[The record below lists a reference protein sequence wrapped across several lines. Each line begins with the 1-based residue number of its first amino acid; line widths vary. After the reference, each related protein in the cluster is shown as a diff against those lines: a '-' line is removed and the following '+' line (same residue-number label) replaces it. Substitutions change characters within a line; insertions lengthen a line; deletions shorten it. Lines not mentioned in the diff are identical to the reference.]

1 MSQSSHAK
9 SKTPLLSDSSYNV
22 LKKSGTIVLPALGT
36 LYFTLAQIWGLPKPE
51 EVVGT
56 IAAVNTFVGI
66 VIQMSKKSYY
76 ASGAQYVGEIQVQD
90 LGDKKVASLVVDGDP
105 EDVLSMTEATF
116 KINTDTGE
124 NPIVKP

>member
-1 MSQSSHAK
+1 MTDPIHIDPEVMRTVANQHDDVA
-9 SKTPLLSDSSYNV
+9 DQ
-22 LKKSGTIVLPALGT
+22 IAPAREASAEIL
-36 LYFTLAQIWGLPKPE
+36 
-51 EVVGT
+51 
-56 IAAVNTFVGI
+56 AAVNTFVGI

>member
-22 LKKSGTIVLPALGT
+22 LKKSATIVLPALGT

-105 EDVLSMTEATF
+105 EDVLSMREATF